1 MTAYF
6 YIDMKYLKYLGVIFW
21 NILWLCICPWIC
33 SLAFH
38 LQPRL
43 LILIAIVNILL
54 FANSRFL
61 IIFYNIKEQ
70 LTLFIYLF
78 LADFLKIEV

>member
-1 MTAYF
+1 MIAYI
-6 YIDMKYLKYLGVIFW
+6 YIEMKYLKYLGVIFW
-21 NILWLCICPWIC
+21 NILWLCIYLWIC
-33 SLAFH
+33 SFAFH

-43 LILIAIVNILL
+43 LIFIAIVNVLL

-78 LADFLKIEV
+78 WADFLKIEV